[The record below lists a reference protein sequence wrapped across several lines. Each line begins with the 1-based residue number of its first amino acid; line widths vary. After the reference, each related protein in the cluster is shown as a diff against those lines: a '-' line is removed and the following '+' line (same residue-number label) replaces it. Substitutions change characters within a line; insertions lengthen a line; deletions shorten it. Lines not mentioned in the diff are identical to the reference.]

1 MRYAVLSDIHGNLE
15 ALSAVLDYLAGERID
30 RYLCLGDALGY
41 GADPE
46 ACLGRLQACQAVSVC
61 GNHEWACLGKLDAR
75 WFNEAARAAILW
87 TRDRLSF
94 SDLDILRRWP
104 LVTTEPGTSPEAG
117 SAKGVSMRAAHRP
130 TEEAVTLVHGS
141 LSHPDRFEYLVDLA
155 QAVDTAKA
163 CRTAYCVVG
172 HTHVPIVFEYN
183 GSTRQMARVLSSAG
197 ELAQV
202 CLAQPADGM
211 RYVINPGSV
220 GQPRDGDPRASFAI
234 LDTQAKM
241 LTIRRVAYDIAGA
254 QRKIRE
260 AGLPELLAHRLAVG
274 R

>member
-1 MRYAVLSDIHGNLE
+1 VRYAVLSDIHGNLE
-15 ALSAVLDYLAGERID
+15 ALSAVLDCLAGERID

-104 LVTTEPGTSPEAG
+104 LVT
-117 SAKGVSMRAAHRP
+117 

-260 AGLPELLAHRLAVG
+260 ANLPELLAYRLAVG

>member
-1 MRYAVLSDIHGNLE
+1 MRYAVLSDIHSNLE
-15 ALSAVLDYLAGERID
+15 ALSAILDHLASERID
-30 RYLCLGDALGY
+30 RTLCLGDAVGY

-46 ACLGRLQACQAVSVC
+46 ACLGRLRSCRAVSVC
-61 GNHEWACLGKLDAR
+61 GNHEWACLGKLDVR
-75 WFNEAARAAILW
+75 WLNEAARTAILW
-87 TRDRLSF
+87 TRDRLGF
-94 SDLDILRRWP
+94 SDLDMLRRWP
-104 LVTTEPGTSPEAG
+104 LTA
-117 SAKGVSMRAAHRP
+117 

-141 LSHPDRFEYLVDLA
+141 LSHPDRFEYLVDVA

-163 CRTAYCVVG
+163 CRTAYCLVG
-172 HTHVPIVFEYN
+172 HTHVPVVFEYDC
-183 GSTRQMARVLSSAG
+183 STRQPARILSSAG
-197 ELAQV
+197 ELAEV
-202 CLAQPADGM
+202 RLGPSAEGM

-234 LDTQAKM
+234 LDTQAKT
-241 LTIRRVAYDIAGA
+241 LAVRRVAYDIAGA

>member
-1 MRYAVLSDIHGNLE
+1 MLLVRYAVLSDIHGNLE
-15 ALSAVLDYLAGERID
+15 ALSAVLDDLAGERID
-30 RYLCLGDALGY
+30 RYLCLGDAVGY

-46 ACLGRLQACQAVSVC
+46 ACLGRLRACQAISVC

-75 WFNEAARAAILW
+75 WFNEAALAAILW

-94 SDLDILRRWP
+94 SDLDTLRRWP
-104 LVTTEPGTSPEAG
+104 LVT
-117 SAKGVSMRAAHRP
+117 

-172 HTHVPIVFEYN
+172 HTHVPIVFEYDS
-183 GSTRQMARVLSSAG
+183 STRQAARVLSSAE

-202 CLAQPADGM
+202 RLGPSADGM

-234 LDTQAKM
+234 LDTQARM

-260 AGLPELLAHRLAVG
+260 AGLPELLAWRLAVG